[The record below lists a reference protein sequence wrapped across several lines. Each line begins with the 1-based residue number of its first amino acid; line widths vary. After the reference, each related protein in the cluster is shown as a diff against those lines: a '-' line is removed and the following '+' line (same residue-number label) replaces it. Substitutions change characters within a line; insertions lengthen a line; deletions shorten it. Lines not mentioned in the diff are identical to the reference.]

1 MIFAKERIEVIAAQ
15 LEKFRFPQK
24 FQLENW
30 KMKEGFWL
38 HPEEVDAD
46 PTPFTDF
53 DSKLM
58 HWYGRD
64 RHYWFRTTFTVPE
77 SFDHKEMWLYLRTQI
92 EDWDDGRNPQFLVFV
107 NGQVKQGADMNHR
120 ELLLDKCAKAGDTYT
135 IDLQAYTG
143 IMHSEFRLLADV
155 QELQPAVNGLYYDIQ
170 VPLWAMSRM
179 DVKGKTCIDLCTAL
193 NDAINLLDM
202 RKVPSEAFYASVEEA
217 RALLAK
223 TVYGE
228 MAGNQEVIAS
238 CIGHTH
244 IDVAWWWT
252 VAQTREKVAR
262 SLPQC

>member
-15 LEKFRFPQK
+15 LEKFRIPQK

-92 EDWDDGRNPQFLVFV
+92 EDWDDGRNPNFSFLS
-107 NGQVKQGADMNHR
+107 
-120 ELLLDKCAKAGDTYT
+120 
-135 IDLQAYTG
+135 TG
-143 IMHSEFRLLADV
+143 R
-155 QELQPAVNGLYYDIQ
+155 
-170 VPLWAMSRM
+170 
-179 DVKGKTCIDLCTAL
+179 
-193 NDAINLLDM
+193 
-202 RKVPSEAFYASVEEA
+202 
-217 RALLAK
+217 
-223 TVYGE
+223 
-228 MAGNQEVIAS
+228 
-238 CIGHTH
+238 
-244 IDVAWWWT
+244 
-252 VAQTREKVAR
+252 
-262 SLPQC
+262 